1 MTMTS
6 RNRRNF
12 QVSCLSL
19 RFSLRLPPGARQL
32 HGQAS
37 RFRLPP
43 GARQLHGRQL
53 HGRQLHGRQRRPPQ
67 LQRLAA
73 SPTRLTTESG
83 WSSAA
88 VPRTRIH
95 RPSDKASDT

>member
-1 MTMTS
+1 MTLTS
-6 RNRRNF
+6 RNRHNF
-12 QVSCLSL
+12 NVSRLSL

-43 GARQLHGRQL
+43 GA
-53 HGRQLHGRQRRPPQ
+53 RQLHGRQRRPPQ